1 MVFKNLYKYYMT
13 PKGFIMTLQSI
24 SFTFQQKNKE
34 ESEDR
39 LLEHIYMIYHSVK
52 KKFPKLDIKVAP
64 SILIAEW
71 SKKIYPQA
79 IVIWINEEEFYD
91 VNYNTWALQGKTY
104 YECPS
109 EIPKKFKELVN
120 NDLTKAFYETVD
132 LCKKINS
139 GCVLKENDY
148 YGRLVDN
155 IITTFKELND

>member
-39 LLEHIYMIYHSVK
+39 LLEHIYMIYH
-52 KKFPKLDIKVAP
+52 
-64 SILIAEW
+64 
-71 SKKIYPQA
+71 
-79 IVIWINEEEFYD
+79 

-139 GCVLKENDY
+139 NCVLKENDY
-148 YGRLVDN
+148 YSRLVDN